1 MEHRKQ
7 VVDNK
12 NPDSLNESYNIET
25 CSCFGDV
32 QNESYLYNVDN
43 ARRER
48 VSADQKFIKSDKVHI
63 GLGKEGSRLDE

>member
-43 ARRER
+43 ARRE
-48 VSADQKFIKSDKVHI
+48 HML
-63 GLGKEGSRLDE
+63 LGTKII